1 MEEVKDLGKVHT
13 ITFDGYKFACFED
26 SKDDKKALEIAKK
39 EKLDGAILG
48 SKNTTLKKG
57 FGYILHFVTYK
68 NVNVKRL
75 TTILAEE
82 GSKNGLYA
90 KCGIAESEHSSR
102 VYAANLKLI
111 K

>member
-1 MEEVKDLGKVHT
+1 MIRKLWKQQ
-13 ITFDGYKFACFED
+13 
-26 SKDDKKALEIAKK
+26 KK

-75 TTILAEE
+75 TAMLAEE

-90 KCGIAESEHSSR
+90 KCSIAESEHSSR